1 MRALPAVLVIAV
13 GQYAIASNPKDSD
26 AKQYVTH
33 TYGPIALGRSALGSG
48 VAQAEDTP
56 HEWGSGAL
64 GFGRRLASAFGT
76 HILKKSIEY
85 PVAKLRHE
93 PFGYRPS
100 TRNGVKPRLLY
111 ALTAV
116 VITHKT
122 TDGSRTVHSAE
133 ISGDF
138 GAGLLSRL
146 WQPASTRT
154 LATGFGSAGT
164 MLAADAGYNVVREF
178 WPEIRHPHSH
188 EAARAALLESVKS
201 KDRDRVLAARP
212 KHAKLHGVK
221 PRDSDSDPYDVHS
234 SIAEPSVSEPRPSSV
249 SEPRP

>member
-1 MRALPAVLVIAV
+1 MRALAAVLVLAL
-13 GQYAIASNPKDSD
+13 GPSAIASNPADSD
-26 AKQYVTH
+26 AKTYVKH
-33 TYGPIALGRSALGSG
+33 TYGPIAVGRSALGAG

-56 HEWGSGAL
+56 HEWGQGAV
-64 GFGRRLASAFGT
+64 GFGRRFASALGT

-85 PVAKLRHE
+85 PVAKLHHE

-100 TRNGVKPRLLY
+100 TKNGFKPRLLY

-133 ISGDF
+133 IFGDF

-154 LATGFGSAGT
+154 LAAGFGSAGT
-164 MLAADAGYNVVREF
+164 MLAADAGYNVLREF

-188 EAARAALLESVKS
+188 EAARAALLERVKS

-212 KHAKLHGVK
+212 KRAKLHAVK
-221 PRDSDSDPYDVHS
+221 PSDSDSAPDDAQEHN
-234 SIAEPSVSEPRPSSV
+234 
-249 SEPRP
+249 

>member
-1 MRALPAVLVIAV
+1 MRTLSAVLIIATS
-13 GQYAIASNPKDSD
+13 QFAIASNPQDSD
-26 AKQYVTH
+26 AKTYVKR
-33 TYGPIALGRSALGSG
+33 TYGPVAVGRSAVGATL
-48 VAQAEDTP
+48 AQGTDTP
-56 HEWGSGAL
+56 QEWGQGAA
-64 GFGRRLASAFGT
+64 GFGRRFASAFGQ
-76 HILKKSIEY
+76 HIIKKSIEY

-100 TRNGVKPRLLY
+100 DKNGFKSRLLY
-111 ALTAV
+111 ALMAV

-154 LATGFGSAGT
+154 LAAGFGSAGA
-164 MLAADAGYNVVREF
+164 MLAADAGYNVLREF

-188 EAARAALLESVKS
+188 EAARGALLERIKS
-201 KDRDRVLAARP
+201 RDLRDLALAARR
-212 KHAKLHGVK
+212 KNRK
-221 PRDSDSDPYDVHS
+221 PNAVDPHNGRDAGPPDIEP
-234 SIAEPSVSEPRPSSV
+234 SIAESDREDN
-249 SEPRP
+249 

>member
-1 MRALPAVLVIAV
+1 MRSLAAVLALALSQ
-13 GQYAIASNPKDSD
+13 GAIASDPKESD
-26 AKQYVTH
+26 AKKYVTH
-33 TYGPIALGRSALGSG
+33 TYGPIAVGRSAFGAG

-56 HEWGSGAL
+56 HEWGQGAV

-76 HILKKSIEY
+76 HIVKKSIEY
-85 PVAKLRHE
+85 PVAKLHHE

-100 TRNGVKPRLLY
+100 TKNGFKPRLLY

-133 ISGDF
+133 ISGDL

-154 LATGFGSAGT
+154 LAAGFGSAGT
-164 MLAADAGYNVVREF
+164 MLAADAGYNVLREF
-178 WPEIRHPHSH
+178 WPEVRHPHSH
-188 EAARAALLESVKS
+188 EAARAALLEKVKS
-201 KDRDRVLAARP
+201 KDRELALAARA
-212 KHAKLHGVK
+212 KHAKLRAVK
-221 PRDSDSDPYDVHS
+221 PSDSDSAPDVHP
-234 SIAEPSVSEPRPSSV
+234 SIAEPHREHN
-249 SEPRP
+249 

>member
-1 MRALPAVLVIAV
+1 MRRFVALLVIAA
-13 GQYAIASNPKDSD
+13 GPCAIASNPKDSD
-26 AKQYVTH
+26 AKTYVKR
-33 TYGPIALGRSALGSG
+33 TYGPSAAARSTLAAG

-56 HEWGSGAL
+56 HEWGQGAL
-64 GFGRRLASAFGT
+64 GFGRRFASAFGT

-85 PVAKLRHE
+85 PVAKLHHE

-100 TRNGVKPRLLY
+100 TKNGVKPRLLY
-111 ALTAV
+111 ALTSV

-133 ISGDF
+133 ISGDL

-164 MLAADAGYNVVREF
+164 MLAADAGYNVLREF

-188 EAARAALLESVKS
+188 EAARAALLESIKS

-221 PRDSDSDPYDVHS
+221 ASDSDSASEDVHPF
-234 SIAEPSVSEPRPSSV
+234 IAEPDRERN
-249 SEPRP
+249 

>member
-1 MRALPAVLVIAV
+1 MRTLSAVLAIAV
-13 GQYAIASNPKDSD
+13 GQCAIASNPQDSD
-26 AKQYVTH
+26 AKTYVKR
-33 TYGPIALGRSALGSG
+33 TYGPSAAARSTLGAG

-56 HEWGSGAL
+56 HEWGQGAA
-64 GFGRRLASAFGT
+64 GFGRRFASAFGT
-76 HILKKSIEY
+76 HIIKKSIEY

-100 TRNGVKPRLLY
+100 TKNGFKSRALY
-111 ALTAV
+111 AVTAV

-133 ISGDF
+133 ISGDV

-164 MLAADAGYNVVREF
+164 MLAGDAGYNVLREF

-188 EAARAALLESVKS
+188 EAERAALLERVKS
-201 KDRDRVLAARP
+201 KDRDRVLAARR
-212 KHAKLHGVK
+212 KQAKLHAVK
-221 PRDSDSDPYDVHS
+221 PSDSDPGPEL
-234 SIAEPSVSEPRPSSV
+234 SIAEQDRQHN
-249 SEPRP
+249 